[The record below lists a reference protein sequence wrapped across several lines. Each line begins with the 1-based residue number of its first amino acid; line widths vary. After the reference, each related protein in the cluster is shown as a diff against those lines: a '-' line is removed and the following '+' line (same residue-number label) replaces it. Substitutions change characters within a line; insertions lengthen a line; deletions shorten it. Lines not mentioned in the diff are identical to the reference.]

1 MMGWMPFEAVALG
14 RLFFTPQERMML
26 EKSTGPADSPA
37 ATKDTRRNVKTA
49 TLTANGWL
57 WSGER
62 ERIWLN
68 GGERQPGSYRF
79 DSGEI
84 RVRWRGRVLALKPG
98 QTAVETP
105 GGKIVI
111 REFGDD

>member
-14 RLFFTPQERMML
+14 RLFFTPQERTAL
-26 EKSTGPADSPA
+26 EKSVAPAISPPA
-37 ATKDTRRNVKTA
+37 VKGSRRGAETA

-57 WSGER
+57 RSGGR

-68 GGERQPGSYRF
+68 GRSGRAGRYRL

-84 RVRWRGRVLALKPG
+84 RLHWRGHVLALKPG
-98 QTAVETP
+98 QKAVETP

-111 REFGDD
+111 REFGDE